1 MTFFTVGI
9 PQSVS
14 VEIDLK
20 NDGVESTYF
29 KVSFDIKFV
38 LISFLIHKRSTKMS
52 TKMSTITE
60 KKQEKCEAKHT
71 FNVLYLL
78 LDLHCLYF

>member
-1 MTFFTVGI
+1 MGI

-52 TKMSTITE
+52 TITE